1 MTITEIMQVIDAVQ
15 TQKAYSI
22 IFETRPGVTYFS
34 GNDIWLYDPRE
45 DDVTCEICR
54 NIADQAS
61 LMGGF
66 NGNSLRALFPFWEI
80 IDENT
85 IQAHAHM
92 PRDDNCRCFLNRYID
107 DPKDR
112 VSAQRHFVP
121 KKLEPEKKINMLPTG
136 NRKKMDKVKPKHKLE
151 TS

>member
-1 MTITEIMQVIDAVQ
+1 MSCIHHVAEAVYAVRQFREAKKRID
-15 TQKAYSI
+15 
-22 IFETRPGVTYFS
+22 FPTRPGVTFFS

-45 DDVTCEICR
+45 DSITCEICR

-66 NGNSLRALFPFWEI
+66 NGNSLRALFPFLQI
-80 IDENT
+80 IDENR
-85 IQAHAHM
+85 IKAHAHM

-112 VSAQRHFVP
+112 VPAQKHLVP
-121 KKLEPEKKINMLPTG
+121 AKLKPDKKIKVLPAKDITKY
-136 NRKKMDKVKPKHKLE
+136 R
-151 TS
+151 